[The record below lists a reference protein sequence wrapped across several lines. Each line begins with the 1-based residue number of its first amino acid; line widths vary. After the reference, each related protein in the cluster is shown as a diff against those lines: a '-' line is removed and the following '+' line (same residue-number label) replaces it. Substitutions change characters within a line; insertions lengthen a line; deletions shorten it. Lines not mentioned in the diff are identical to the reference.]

1 MSFTQDFEKKYKIG
15 YPILEQLFKLS
26 DKDLKIKLKSII
38 GNMLDERNSDLF
50 DSSAGVTK
58 TIHNEKCK
66 EIIIEWYD
74 WIEISA
80 FGISFCPEHGPSRQ
94 IIEFNQHFVL

>member
-1 MSFTQDFEKKYKIG
+1 MELKDIQKQYEIG
-15 YPILEQLFKLS
+15 YSILEQLFKLS
-26 DKDLKIKLKSII
+26 DKDLKTKLKSII
-38 GNMLDERNSDLF
+38 GNSLDKRNSGLF
-50 DSSAGVTK
+50 DDSAGVTK

-66 EIIIEWYD
+66 EITVEWYD

-80 FGISFCPEHGPSRQ
+80 FGISFCPEHGPSSR